1 MTTLTRTLTTFDRFG
16 TWSADLP
23 LRLFLAWEFFESGW
37 EKFNGSN
44 WFADLQ
50 ANFPFPFNLLPAE
63 LNWQLSMWAELI
75 LPLLL
80 LLGLGTR
87 LASLGLMVVTVVAI
101 AAVHWP
107 AHWSSLAELAPR
119 VCDYRPGLWQLQV
132 AADLPG
138 GVAATA
144 AERGWAVEPGSLA
157 QRAVLQVILPGSALQ
172 PIAAVR
178 RHDKPACV
186 FKVS

>member
-87 LASLGLMVVTVVAI
+87 LASFGLMVVTVAM
-101 AAVHWP
+101 
-107 AHWSSLAELAPR
+107 R
-119 VCDYRPGLWQLQV
+119 
-132 AADLPG
+132 
-138 GVAATA
+138 
-144 AERGWAVEPGSLA
+144 
-157 QRAVLQVILPGSALQ
+157 
-172 PIAAVR
+172 
-178 RHDKPACV
+178 KPAMSTGKASGSRTLRNACSLV
-186 FKVS
+186 MPTPDAASMVIRSTPVSPAEMLRTRASWA